1 MPRPSEVYDLLL
13 DRAGACQ
20 APVRE
25 VVLGLT
31 WTLCRHD
38 AGLGLAMSPSLSTG
52 LETRSLPWS
61 GTLVGRPVTELAGW
75 LRSWQPFE
83 ATLGMAAV
91 NAAINPCSP
100 LIQGAV
106 PLAAGNLA
114 VFEHFLPRLA
124 GKRVVVI
131 GRYPGLERYRDAMEM
146 TVIER
151 RPGGEDL
158 PDPAAEFL
166 LPEADWVFLTSSSLT
181 NKTFPRLAALSRDA
195 NLVLMGPT
203 TPWLEDLAAF
213 GVDFL
218 AGVAVVDT
226 GAACATVA
234 EGGGKRL
241 FASAVRYHVLDL
253 GAGEMERVKAEI
265 AEVARLRQALKEQME
280 AWYAGSRQ
288 GSFPHRGE
296 LEQIDARLS
305 RLDSRYKRMWD
316 ARFGGRTD
324 GAPGQRDAA

>member
-1 MPRPSEVYDLLL
+1 MPRPHEVYDLLL
-13 DRAGACQ
+13 DHAGACRE
-20 APVRE
+20 PVRE
-25 VVLGLT
+25 ALLGLT
-31 WTLCRHD
+31 WTLCRHEG
-38 AGLGLAMSPSLSTG
+38 GLGLAMSPSLVTG

-61 GTLVGRPVTELAGW
+61 GTLAGRPVSELAGW

-83 ATLGMAAV
+83 ATVGMAAV
-91 NAAINPCSP
+91 NAAINPTST
-100 LIQGAV
+100 LVAGAV
-106 PLAAGNLA
+106 PLAPGNLA

-151 RPGGEDL
+151 RPGEGDL

-166 LPEADWVFLTSSSLT
+166 LPEADWVFLTASSLT
-181 NKTFPRLAALSRDA
+181 NKTFPRLAALSQGA

-203 TPWLEDLAAF
+203 TPWLGDLAAF

-218 AGVAVVDT
+218 AGVAVADA
-226 GAACATVA
+226 GAACDTVV

-241 FASAVRYHVLDL
+241 FDSAVRYHVFDL
-253 GAGEMERVKAEI
+253 GAREMDRVKAEI
-265 AEVARLRQALKEQME
+265 AEVVRQRQTLKEEME
-280 AWYAGSRQ
+280 AWYAGARQ
-288 GSFPHRGE
+288 GSFPRRGE
-296 LEQIDARLS
+296 LEQLDARLS

-316 ARFGGRTD
+316 ARSGGTP
-324 GAPGQRDAA
+324 GQSLGQRDVA